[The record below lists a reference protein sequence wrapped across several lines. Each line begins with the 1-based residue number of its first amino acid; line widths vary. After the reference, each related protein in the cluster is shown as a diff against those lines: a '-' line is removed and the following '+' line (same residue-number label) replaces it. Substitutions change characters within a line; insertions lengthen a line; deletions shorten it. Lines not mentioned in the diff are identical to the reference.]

1 MHHTG
6 RVVSMDPG
14 EAARRRD
21 EPVRVLPPRPSDP
34 DAGRY
39 RDSLPVKQH
48 LQVDVKMVRRQVV
61 AKAGHPVNDLCFV
74 QLLHSGGQLV
84 SGWR

>member
-1 MHHTG
+1 
-6 RVVSMDPG
+6 V
-14 EAARRRD
+14 
-21 EPVRVLPPRPSDP
+21 
-34 DAGRY
+34 DA
-39 RDSLPVKQH
+39 
-48 LQVDVKMVRRQVV
+48 KMLRRQVV